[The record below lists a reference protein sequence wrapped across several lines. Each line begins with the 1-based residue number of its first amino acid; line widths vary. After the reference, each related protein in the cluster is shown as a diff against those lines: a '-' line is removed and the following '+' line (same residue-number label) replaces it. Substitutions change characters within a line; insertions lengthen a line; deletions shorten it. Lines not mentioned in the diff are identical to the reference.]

1 MKGRLIEDYNK
12 YKAFFSEVSYDKENK
27 ISLINDRN
35 TLHKVYNF
43 DAISDAYCKMLRGE
57 KYMSCDA
64 YYQKNSGEAYLIEFK
79 NQEEG
84 NIDKR
89 NIKNKIHDS
98 VATLVMNEDVPRE
111 CVTDKITVIIVY
123 NNEVHD
129 GRTESSYMSS
139 EAYDGFSKKMA
150 ELSGMHGLDTYPKKF
165 DLEKYQGFLFK
176 DVYTIGKRAFEED
189 FVKWIFDK

>member
-12 YKAFFSEVSYDKENK
+12 YKA
-27 ISLINDRN
+27 
-35 TLHKVYNF
+35 
-43 DAISDAYCKMLRGE
+43 
-57 KYMSCDA
+57 
-64 YYQKNSGEAYLIEFK
+64 YLIEFK
-79 NQEEG
+79 NQAEG

-98 VATLVMNEDVPRE
+98 VATLVMNEDMLRE

-123 NNEVHD
+123 NNEAHD